1 MNDSLFASL
10 KEIEYKTKIKNNLS
24 TCSLKELVHNDLN
37 VKASFILKTT
47 KDEYAFSQ
55 WVSPKRTRSFPYSR
69 VYDTL
74 AKKNRITL
82 IPFCKDEGADGDR
95 DFIQWDTISLMS
107 LLNVYVII
115 GYYNLAEKNQR
126 TLQKHKNKITN
137 QVYDY
142 QYIKNQIEKLQDY
155 QSSPLHWNLKQI
167 ELLPKIANLT
177 LKSYQKISA
186 ETGVQLHIEDGIK
199 KRIKILEKDTK
210 IFKDYSRELAKQAQ
224 YRENLTIQPKEKITA
239 NKKKIILKN
248 LLGGYYFLTID
259 ECIFQKNQILL
270 IEKKHSENDLIPSIN
285 DMKDAFIKM
294 VLFTN
299 IEKLEYQ
306 GKLQNYKTLV
316 GLTSKTIRGYM
327 HSKMNDTEIKTFY
340 RKNNFSI
347 NQEQIFISA
356 IEEARLNKFILYI
369 FNSNEEENQENFL
382 NSLV

>member
-10 KEIEYKTKIKNNLS
+10 KEIEYKTKIKKNLK
-24 TCSLKELVHNDLN
+24 TYSLKEMLN
-37 VKASFILKTT
+37 NNLNSKASFILATN

-74 AKKNRITL
+74 IKKNRITL

-126 TLQKHKNKITN
+126 ILQKHKNKIAN

-142 QYIKNQIEKLQDY
+142 QYVKNQIEKLQDY

-167 ELLPKIANLT
+167 ELLPKIAQLT
-177 LKSYQKISA
+177 LESYQKISQ
-186 ETGVQLHIEDGIK
+186 EIDVQLHGEYGIR

-224 YRENLTIQPKEKITA
+224 YRENLTIQPKEKITV

-259 ECIFQKNQILL
+259 ECILQKNQILL
-270 IEKKHSENDLIPSIN
+270 IEKKHSENDLIPSSN
-285 DMKDAFIKM
+285 DIKDACIKM

-306 GKLQNYKTLV
+306 GKQQNHQALV
-316 GLTSKTIRGYM
+316 GLTSKTIQGYM
-327 HSKMNDTEIKTFY
+327 HSKMSDAEINNFF
-340 RKNNFSI
+340 RKNNFSVS
-347 NQEQIFISA
+347 QEQIFISA
-356 IEEARLNKFILYI
+356 IEEARLNKFILYTL
-369 FNSNEEENQENFL
+369 NSNEEENQEKIFPQ
-382 NSLV
+382 